1 MLDTLEGS
9 DILSTVIAN
18 SADTELAVF
27 LRDIGA
33 TEWMRQGH
41 DEYTHNADGKCP
53 YCGQGLPADFEQTFI
68 DSFDTK
74 YQENLRRLDAFLALY
89 KQKANELFVP
99 LQTLPN
105 EVYPQIDTKPY
116 ADKLAVLKAAI
127 QSNIEAIKTK
137 TDDPASA
144 VTLTDISPILDELA
158 DMINGFNALIDA
170 NNAIVDAGPKKRTE
184 CIDLAFSLLA
194 FRLKDVIAS
203 YHQSNAEME
212 KELGDLETEIKK
224 HTEALDEI
232 KDALKALRKNTVE
245 TETAKESIN
254 NMLRD
259 SGMQG
264 FSLQPK
270 PGVDHVY

>member
-18 SADTELAVF
+18 SADTKLAVF

-127 QSNIEAIKTK
+127 Q
-137 TDDPASA
+137 
-144 VTLTDISPILDELA
+144 
-158 DMINGFNALIDA
+158 
-170 NNAIVDAGPKKRTE
+170 
-184 CIDLAFSLLA
+184 
-194 FRLKDVIAS
+194 
-203 YHQSNAEME
+203 
-212 KELGDLETEIKK
+212 
-224 HTEALDEI
+224 
-232 KDALKALRKNTVE
+232 
-245 TETAKESIN
+245 
-254 NMLRD
+254 
-259 SGMQG
+259 
-264 FSLQPK
+264 
-270 PGVDHVY
+270 